1 MGNQAGTDN
10 WGVHAIQWDLS
21 DLFSGFDDPKF
32 LAVINELSQVA
43 EAFAKQYRGQ
53 VCQLSGD
60 ALAKAFQ
67 DLEACLVPLYEAS
80 QFVHLQFSIDTADTQ
95 VQHWVQTMDELE
107 TVVQN
112 HSLFFTLEL
121 GTLESE
127 RCEALLAESPA
138 LGIYAYTLRRIV
150 QNAQYYL
157 TEAEEKI
164 VNLKTINGSQAFEN
178 LYNELTA
185 SFQFTLTVDG
195 EAKTMNGA
203 QLRALRQHAD
213 STVRDTAM
221 RLFFERYETHAIPL
235 SKSFLA
241 IIKDSVQSCQL
252 RGYAS
257 PIDVMNQRNDLP
269 SDVVAQLHAI
279 TEASNSLVQSY
290 YRLKKQILGLD
301 SLSLSDIYAPM
312 PTSDSV
318 YSFEQAKTIVLDA
331 LAEFDADFH
340 AKAARMFD
348 DNRIHAP
355 VMPNKQGGAY
365 CSSSTHRV
373 DPYVMLNF
381 LGRSRDV
388 STMAHELGHAI
399 HAMYA
404 QELPLVQQHA
414 ILPLC
419 ETASVF
425 CEMIVSERLYA
436 QASSNAERQA
446 LLTDKLE
453 DLFATSHRQNM
464 FSQFEQVVHGKLAEG
479 PVSTET
485 LCDWYTDQ
493 LHTLFGDSVTYPD
506 GYRWEWLTIPHFI
519 SVPFYVYAYNFG
531 NLLVL
536 GLYQRYRENPAGFMG
551 PFKQLLAMGKSCD
564 PMTICQTVGVDLTDP
579 AFWESS
585 VSYIEH
591 LVSQLEALCSDTQL
605 A

>member
-1 MGNQAGTDN
+1 MASSAVLDAQ
-10 WGVHAIQWDLS
+10 AIQWDLT

-32 LAVINELSQVA
+32 LAVIESAPQTA
-43 EAFAKQYRGQ
+43 EAFAQRYRGRL
-53 VCQLSGD
+53 CTLSGD
-60 ALAKAFQ
+60 ALAEAFQ
-67 DLEACLVPLYEAS
+67 ALEVCLIPLYEAS
-80 QFVHLQFSIDTADTQ
+80 QFVHLQFSIDTANTEI
-95 VQHWVQTMDELE
+95 QHWVQTMDELE

-112 HSLFFTLEL
+112 HSLFFNLEL
-121 GTLESE
+121 GTLTEAQ
-127 RCEALLAESPA
+127 CEAVLAESSA
-138 LGIYAYTLRRIV
+138 LTVYAYTLRRIV
-150 QNAQYYL
+150 RNAQYYL

-164 VNLKTINGSQAFEN
+164 VNLKTINGAQAFEN

-195 EAKTMNGA
+195 EEKTMNGA

-213 STVRDTAM
+213 PAVRNTAM

-269 SDVVAQLHAI
+269 TKVVDNLHAV
-279 TEASNSLVQSY
+279 TQASNTLVQRY
-290 YRLKKQILGLD
+290 YRLKKKILGLD
-301 SLSLSDIYAPM
+301 SLTLSDIYAPM
-312 PTSDSV
+312 PTADAV
-318 YSFEQAKTIVLDA
+318 YSFAQAKTIVLDA
-331 LAEFDADFH
+331 LADFDADFH
-340 AKAARMFD
+340 AKARRMFD
-348 DNRIHAP
+348 ENRIHAP
-355 VMPNKQGGAY
+355 VMPTKQGGAY

-373 DPYVMLNF
+373 NPYVMLNF

-399 HAMYA
+399 HAMYT

-436 QASSNAERQA
+436 QASSDAERQA

-464 FSQFEQVVHGKLAEG
+464 FSQFEQVAHGQLAQG
-479 PVSTET
+479 PVATET
-485 LCDWYTDQ
+485 LCELYTEQ
-493 LHTLFGDSVTYPD
+493 LRTMFGDSVTYPD

-536 GLYQRYRENPAGFMG
+536 GLYQRYRENPAAFMA
-551 PFKQLLAMGKSCD
+551 PFKRLLAMGKSQD
-564 PMTICQTVGVDLTDP
+564 PMTICQTVGVDLADP

-585 VSYIEH
+585 VAYIDD
-591 LVSQLEALCSDTQL
+591 LVSQLEELCEPSTQK
-605 A
+605 